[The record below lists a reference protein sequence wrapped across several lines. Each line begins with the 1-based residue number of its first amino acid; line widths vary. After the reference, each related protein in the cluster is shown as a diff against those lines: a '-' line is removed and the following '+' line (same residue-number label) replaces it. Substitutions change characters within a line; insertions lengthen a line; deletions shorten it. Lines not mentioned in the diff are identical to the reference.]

1 MRYQT
6 NSTLWDPFSFKIS
19 CDEFENKFY
28 MMVDNLSVLRD
39 LSNDLSS
46 ELDNRSLKMARLKE
60 LLINMDS
67 TISEIIMELEG

>member
-19 CDEFENKFY
+19 RDEFENKFY

-39 LSNDLSS
+39 LANDLSC
-46 ELDNRSLKMARLKE
+46 ELYNRSLKMVRLKE
-60 LLINMDS
+60 LLNNTES
-67 TISEIIMELEG
+67 TISDIIMELEV